1 MKLSCKIIQDLL
13 LLYTDDA
20 CSQESRIAV
29 EEHLA
34 HCPACRRHMEAL
46 KLPEAM
52 AEPIP
57 EPVIQ
62 ERVRVRFLQLGTVQS
77 VPIRT
82 QSSLQI

>member
-1 MKLSCKIIQDLL
+1 MNCKIVQDLL
-13 LLYTDDA
+13 PLYHDGV
-20 CSQESRIAV
+20 CSEESRAAV

-62 ERVRVRFLQLGTVQS
+62 ERVRKNSFRKLRRRYGSGFGHV
-77 VPIRT
+77 
-82 QSSLQI
+82 